1 MKMWGHIYGNYMAT
15 FSKALMNPGFV
26 QDQNENKRMNL
37 QCVGVTYVL
46 LIVLVYCGDEQFKIL
61 YSLRHLVNPISIY

>member
-1 MKMWGHIYGNYMAT
+1 MWGRIYENYMAT

-26 QDQNENKRMNL
+26 QDQNEHKRMNL
-37 QCVGVTYVL
+37 RCVGVAYVL

>member
-1 MKMWGHIYGNYMAT
+1 MAT

-26 QDQNENKRMNL
+26 PDENEHKRMNL